1 MSKKITASI
10 IAVGSE
16 LSSGKIQDIH
26 GKYTS
31 SKLSEMGFSVDSIVL
46 IPDNENI
53 KNFIEIRKN
62 KIDLIIITGGLGPTS
77 DDITREIIAST
88 VGVKLILDNDV
99 WADFLR
105 KFPGKTTE
113 LRKKQAYIPEGFTLI
128 QNLCGTA
135 PGFYG
140 YIGSTLLYCL
150 PGPPVEMQSM
160 FENSIIPGII
170 KKFNLKKPEV
180 LIASCFLICES
191 SLEGA
196 CIAYDSKEITW
207 GTRVQAYKISLYLQG
222 GTLEGRQHFITYLQN
237 YFGRELIISGDK
249 TAAGILFSSLASNSS
264 SISVA
269 ESITGGLIGS
279 LLTDIPGS
287 SKVFWGSIVCY
298 TNSSKYKVLGINEE
312 NLLLNGAVSR
322 KVVEEM
328 ADGVMEL
335 SNSSLSLSVS
345 GYAGGSDDRNE
356 DTGNVWIAVKKE
368 TSIAMALS
376 FKFKG
381 SRDLIRRK
389 TVIAALLLAETAL
402 SSPERLDSCGKW
414 QYS

>member
-1 MSKKITASI
+1 MSKEITASI

-16 LSSGKIQDIH
+16 LSSGKIQDTH

-31 SKLSEMGFSVDSIVL
+31 SKLTDMGFSVDSIVL

-53 KNFIEIRKN
+53 KNFIETRKN
-62 KIDLIIITGGLGPTS
+62 TIDLIIITGGLGPTS

-88 VGVKLILDNDV
+88 VGVELILDNDV
-99 WADFLR
+99 WTDFLQ
-105 KFPGKTTE
+105 KFPDQNNE
-113 LRKKQAYIPEGFTLI
+113 SRKKQAYIPEGFTII

-140 YIGSTLLYCL
+140 YLGSTLLYCL
-150 PGPPVEMQSM
+150 PGPPVEMRSM
-160 FENSIIPGII
+160 FETSTIPGII
-170 KKFNLKKPEV
+170 KRFNLKKPETMV
-180 LIASCFLICES
+180 ASCFLICES

-196 CIAYDSKEITW
+196 CITYDSKEITW

-222 GTLEGRQHFITYLQN
+222 GTHEGRQNFLTYLQN
-237 YFGRELIISGDK
+237 YFGSELIVSGDK
-249 TAAGILFSSLASNSS
+249 TAAGILFSSLVSS
-264 SISVA
+264 SGILSIA

-287 SKVFWGSIVCY
+287 SKVFWGSIVSY
-298 TNSSKYKVLGINEE
+298 SNSSKYKVLGVNEE
-312 NLLLNGAVSR
+312 NLLVNGAVS
-322 KVVEEM
+322 KEVVEEM
-328 ADGVMEL
+328 ASGVMVL
-335 SNSSLSLSVS
+335 SNSSLSISVS
-345 GYAGGSDDRNE
+345 GYAGGSENSNE
-356 DTGNVWIAVKKE
+356 DTGRVWIAVKKE

-402 SSPERLDSCGKW
+402 SRPERLDSCGKW